1 MCAADAPEKSCV
13 DLADEADRNGKV
25 RQSRET
31 MVHGGDVVDD
41 LVDVARL
48 MMSAEKV
55 RLGREQ
61 ILQRALAPFKIWLER
76 TASFQTY
83 MRTTGPGWAAFGSTR
98 PVGQAPGL
106 R

>member
-25 RQSRET
+25 RQSRKT
-31 MVHGGDVVDD
+31 MVDGGDVVDD

-61 ILQRALAPFKIWLER
+61 ILKRALAPFNLARKNCLLPNAHEDKQVR
-76 TASFQTY
+76 VGHLDRS
-83 MRTTGPGWAAFGSTR
+83 MTR
-98 PVGQAPGL
+98 GV
-106 R
+106 